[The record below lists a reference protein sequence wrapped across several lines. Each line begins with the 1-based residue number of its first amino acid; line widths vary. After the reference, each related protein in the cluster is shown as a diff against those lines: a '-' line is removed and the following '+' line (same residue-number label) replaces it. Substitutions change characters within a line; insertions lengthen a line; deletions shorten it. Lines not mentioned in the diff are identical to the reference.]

1 MSVLVAA
8 PPSPYKGLAPFED
21 SDLDALLFFGRERE
35 SEVIAAN
42 LMASRITVL
51 YGPSGVGKSSVLRAG
66 VAHRLRREQEVEVA
80 VFSTWTGDPVS
91 SLIEAVGGA
100 GDSLADAL
108 GEAVS
113 SAGGDLYLIL
123 DQFEECFLYQPRGG
137 RFAEELAEVTRR
149 PGLRVNVLIGI
160 REDAL
165 ARLDA
170 LKAAIPNLLSNRL
183 RLDRL
188 DRAAGEAAILGP
200 VRRYNTL
207 VPGGSAVQVEP
218 DLVDDVLD
226 EVTVGRVELSV
237 AGRGVAAEGAD
248 EDRIEAP
255 YLQLVLA
262 RLWEVEAERGSQV
275 LRRST
280 LRELGGAER
289 IVQDHL
295 ERAMAAL
302 SPREKG
308 AAAAMYNYLVT
319 PSGTKIAH
327 GVHDLAGYAAVD
339 EREAS
344 AVLQRLSAERIVRAS
359 SDNGPSTTRYEI
371 YHDVLADA
379 VLGWRTRFEADR
391 RIEEERLAHQRR
403 HRRLLI
409 FGISALIGLAVMA
422 AIAVYAFAQRSNA
435 NHQTAVAQ
443 AERAKAEEQR
453 NIAVEQSQQAQQKT
467 KEAETAKAKEQQARE
482 EAQANAKLANAAK
495 LEAVS
500 QKASAEG
507 NQQKALAFAAAA
519 KAERGRAQ
527 QQAALAKTERNRAVR
542 AKELANH
549 QRRIGLAGELLASAQ
564 AGIDRDFEASVRKS
578 LAAITAF
585 RRAGVAPPRAAED
598 VLREGLLGLRLRA
611 VVRGGGPVRVTRFS
625 PDGTI
630 LLVAGAG
637 GARLFDVAHGY
648 TMRRLRPVTRLA
660 DAAFGDNG
668 RLVAAG
674 GTGSDHTVHVWDVDT
689 GTPLLTLRM
698 DDVVLSVAFSPN
710 GRLIAAGGAD
720 GTARVWAVAG
730 GLPLAVFKHP
740 PGVSR
745 GDDVQLV
752 SFSPDSTRLLT
763 VGGDRFARVFD
774 VTHPERSPILLNHRD
789 PVNTARFSHDGELIA
804 TAGANNVVRIWAART
819 GEEKFT
825 LEGIGRVNDLA
836 FSPDDTMLATAG
848 GNDTIGRVWNLKR
861 QTSIAI
867 ITAHKSGVT
876 SVEFSPDGLSVVTTG
891 RDGRAYIARTDGG
904 VLQAQLLSHQGVVNG
919 SAYSPNGD
927 LVVTSGADGFARVW
941 DARVDPGGPLPPAF
955 PRELGSHD
963 LPFDATRGPSV
974 AFSPDG
980 QRVLSAGAD
989 GTARLWGP
997 SDRVLILRHAGPVN
1011 TGSFS
1016 PDGHT
1021 VITASDDGSAD
1032 IWMVSDGRR
1041 LLQLNQGA
1049 PVNTASLSPNGRL
1062 ALTAGSNG
1070 VAIVWDARSGKPL
1083 RRLRHGTEAV
1093 TDAAFSGDS
1102 GLVVTAGADGIAA
1115 VWRVADGARLLTL
1128 RGHRSAIVAVAFA
1141 PDGKHVATASTDT
1154 TARIWDV
1161 RSGRSTELRGH
1172 TAALTALAFNG
1183 KGSLLATGAADSDAR
1198 VWNVHSGHEVAV
1210 LRIHA
1215 GPVNDVAFSADGRW
1229 LATAG
1234 PQAAGI
1240 WETPQAGAWPTLPIY
1255 LVRAAPP
1262 RLDNL
1267 AFSKQGWRLV
1277 TGWRGGAVRVY
1288 DCRMCGRIGQLTS
1301 IARTRL
1307 RQIVRRP

>member
-1 MSVLVAA
+1 MTVYVGA

-66 VAHRLRREQEVEVA
+66 VAHRLRREQEVEVV
-80 VFSTWTGDPVS
+80 VFSTWTGDPVR
-91 SLIEAVGGA
+91 SLIETVAGS

-108 GEAVS
+108 GEAALS
-113 SAGGDLYLIL
+113 SGGDLYLIL

-149 PGLRVNVLIGI
+149 PGLRVNVLVGI

-170 LKAAIPNLLSNRL
+170 LKAAIPNLLANRL

-200 VRRYNTL
+200 VGLYNTL
-207 VPGGSAVQVEP
+207 VSEADAVEVEP
-218 DLVDDVLD
+218 DVVGDVLD
-226 EVTVGRVELSV
+226 EVTTGRVELSV
-237 AGRGVAAEGAD
+237 AGRGVAAGGAD
-248 EDRIEAP
+248 ENRIEAP

-262 RLWEVEAERGSQV
+262 RLWEVEAERGSRL

-308 AAAAMYNYLVT
+308 AAAAMYNFLVT

-327 GVHDLAGYAAVD
+327 GIHDLAGYAAVD
-339 EREAS
+339 ERQAS

-359 SDNGPSTTRYEI
+359 SENGPSTTRYEI
-371 YHDVLADA
+371 FHDVLADA
-379 VLGWRTRFEADR
+379 VLGWRTRFEADQ

-403 HRRLLI
+403 HRRLLL
-409 FGISALIGLAVMA
+409 FGVGALVGLAVMA
-422 AIAVYAFAQRSNA
+422 AIAVYALAQRSNA
-435 NHQTAVAQ
+435 NHQAAVAEQ
-443 AERAKAEEQR
+443 QR
-453 NIAVEQSQQAQQKT
+453 NIAVEQTHQAEQKT
-467 KEAETAKAKEQQARE
+467 KEAETAKAKEQRARQ
-482 EAQANAKLANAAK
+482 EAQANARVANAAK
-495 LEAVS
+495 LDALS
-500 QKASAEG
+500 QRAAAEG
-507 NQQKALAFAAAA
+507 NRRQALAFAAAA
-519 KAERGRAQ
+519 EAERGRAQ
-527 QQAALAKTERNRAVR
+527 EQARVTRHEKNKALRAEAVANRQ
-542 AKELANH
+542 K
-549 QRRIGLAGELLASAQ
+549 RIGLARELLASAQ
-564 AGIDRDFEASVRKS
+564 ALTGENFEASVRKS
-578 LAAITAF
+578 LAAVSAF
-585 RRAGVAPPRAAED
+585 QRARVTPPRAVED

-611 VVRGGGPVRVTRFS
+611 ELRGGGPVRVTRFS
-625 PDGTI
+625 PNGSI

-648 TMRRLRPVTRLA
+648 AMRQLRPVTRLS

-674 GTGSDHTVHVWDVDT
+674 GSGNDHSVHIWDVDT
-689 GTPLLTLRM
+689 GTPLSTLPT
-698 DDVVLSVAFSPN
+698 DGAVLSVAFSPN

-720 GTARVWAVAG
+720 GTARVWSVAG

-740 PGVSR
+740 SGVSR

-752 SFSPDSTRLLT
+752 SFSPDGTRLLT
-763 VGGDRFARVFD
+763 VGGDRFARLFD

-789 PVNTARFSHDGELIA
+789 AVNTARFSHDGQLIA
-804 TAGANNVVRIWAART
+804 TAGANNVVRIWAAGT

-848 GNDTIGRVWNLKR
+848 GNDTIGRVWNLKK

-867 ITAHKSGVT
+867 VTAHKSGLT
-876 SVEFSPDGLSVVTTG
+876 SVAFSPDGLSVVTTG
-891 RDGRAYIARTDGG
+891 RDGRAYIARTEGG
-904 VLQAQLLSHQGVVNG
+904 FLQAQLLSHRSVVNAA
-919 SAYSPNGD
+919 AYSPDGD
-927 LVVTSGADGFARVW
+927 VVATAGADGLARIW
-941 DARVDPGGPLPPAF
+941 DARVDPGGPFPPAF
-955 PRELGSHD
+955 PREIGNHN
-963 LPFDATRGPSV
+963 LPPNATRGPSV

-980 QRVLSAGAD
+980 QRVVSAGAD
-989 GTARLWGP
+989 GTARVWGP
-997 SDRVLILRHAGPVN
+997 AGRVLTLRHDGPVN
-1011 TGSFS
+1011 TASFS
-1016 PDGHT
+1016 RDGKT
-1021 VITASDDGSAD
+1021 IITASDDGSAD
-1032 IWMVSDGRR
+1032 IWRTSDGRR
-1041 LLQLNQGA
+1041 LFELKQGA
-1049 PVNTASLSPNGRL
+1049 PVNTASLSPNGKL
-1062 ALTAGSNG
+1062 AVTAGRNG
-1070 VAIVWDARSGKPL
+1070 VAIVWNARNGAPY
-1083 RRLRHGTEAV
+1083 RRLNHGTEAV
-1093 TDAAFSGDS
+1093 NDVAFSRDGR
-1102 GLVVTAGADGIAA
+1102 LVVTAGADGIGAI
-1115 VWRVADGARLLTL
+1115 WRVADGARLLTL
-1128 RGHRSAIVAVAFA
+1128 RGHGGAIVAVAFS
-1141 PDGKHVATASTDT
+1141 PDGRHVATASTDT

-1161 RSGRSTELRGH
+1161 RSGKSTELRGH

-1183 KGSLLATGAADSDAR
+1183 KGSLLATAAADSDAR
-1198 VWNVHSGHEVAV
+1198 VWNVRSGRELAV

-1240 WETPQAGAWPTLPIY
+1240 WETRLAGVWPTSPIY
-1255 LVRAAPP
+1255 LVRASPP
-1262 RLDNL
+1262 RLDTV

-1277 TGWRGGAVRVY
+1277 TGWRGGAVRLY
-1288 DCRMCGRIGQLTS
+1288 NCEMCGGIQQLRA
-1301 IARTRL
+1301 IARGRL
-1307 RQIVRRP
+1307 RQIAHK